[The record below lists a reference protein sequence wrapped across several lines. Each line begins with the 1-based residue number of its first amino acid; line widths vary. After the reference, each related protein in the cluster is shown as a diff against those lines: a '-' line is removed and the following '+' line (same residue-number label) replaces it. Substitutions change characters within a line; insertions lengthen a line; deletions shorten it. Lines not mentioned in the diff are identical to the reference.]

1 MTSDKARNLIDEAA
15 ERAVSRDPTARR
27 AAWAALGLLLA
38 SLTVFALYF
47 GVRYASLRGHAEQQD
62 RQLSELAR
70 QAEDNA
76 TLASA
81 LEDQVRS
88 LGEQPVVDAPAVG
101 PPGPRGEAGPRG
113 PMGPRGLPGADG
125 DDGIDGERGPAGER
139 GPRGETGPSGPAG
152 EQGPPGPPGP
162 AGPSG
167 PRGPEGPPGPTCP
180 QGYTAQSRQYLAETW
195 WVCVADDNE
204 ETE

>member
-125 DDGIDGERGPAGER
+125 DDGIDGERGPAGE
-139 GPRGETGPSGPAG
+139 
-152 EQGPPGPPGP
+152 QGPPGPPGP